1 VAIGDLV
8 VRAYAWESYVIGIIV
23 DIVHVS
29 EPSTQDPKVLYEET
43 SCTVAWSDGNISSEM
58 DCELEWIK
66 DGASQYD
73 YAIEQKV
80 NEE

>member
-1 VAIGDLV
+1 MAIGDLV
-8 VRAYAWESYVIGIIV
+8 VRAYAWERYVIGIIV
-23 DIVHVS
+23 DITHVC

-43 SCTVAWSDGNISSEM
+43 SCTVAWSDGNITSEM

-66 DGASQYD
+66 DGASRYD

>member
-1 VAIGDLV
+1 MAIGDLV

-29 EPSTQDPKVLYEET
+29 EPSMQDPKALYEET

-58 DCELEWIK
+58 DCELEWIE
-66 DGASQYD
+66 DGASRYD
-73 YAIEQKV
+73 YAVEQGV

>member
-8 VRAYAWESYVIGIIV
+8 VRAYAWKRYVIGIIV
-23 DIVHVS
+23 DITHVY
-29 EPSTQDPKVLYEET
+29 EPPTGGGDVAYEET
-43 SCTVAWSDGNISSEM
+43 SCTVAWSDGNITSEM